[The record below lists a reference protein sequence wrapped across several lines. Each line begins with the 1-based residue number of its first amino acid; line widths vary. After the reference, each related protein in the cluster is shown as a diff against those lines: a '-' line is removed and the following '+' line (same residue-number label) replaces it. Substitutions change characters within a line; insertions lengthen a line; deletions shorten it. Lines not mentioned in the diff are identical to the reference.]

1 MNAVCETFHYTP
13 RSHEHC
19 FCASSINF
27 MCQKP
32 HTSHKTWSLEHF
44 LNSYCCTKEANSGRY
59 SSAQCWIS
67 FYLRYQSHKV
77 THNKLKSIECIWK
90 CISCAAAKPERK
102 KGFHGFVKRSAEKLW
117 CGPTSLKKKS
127 ARITLKHLTSLTVFT
142 SGFQP
147 GRLATRGGNFPCAPD
162 PHSSGE

>member
-1 MNAVCETFHYTP
+1 MNAACETFHYTP
-13 RSHEHC
+13 CSHEHC

-32 HTSHKTWSLEHF
+32 LSSHKTWSLEHF
-44 LNSYCCTKEANSGRY
+44 FYSYCCTKEANSGRY
-59 SSAQCWIS
+59 SSAQCCIS

-90 CISCAAAKPERK
+90 FISCAAAKPERK

-117 CGPTSLKKKS
+117 CGLHLKKKICTNHAKTS
-127 ARITLKHLTSLTVFT
+127 YFINCVYLRVPARQTCNKRRKLSLR
-142 SGFQP
+142 S
-147 GRLATRGGNFPCAPD
+147 RSIL
-162 PHSSGE
+162 